1 MDTNALIRLAE
12 HELADGN
19 PSALETAWRAHRELF
34 ERRDSEG
41 LERLLALAS
50 RIEGSGNL
58 TKTIQHDI
66 EWLSRQSQ
74 GRPDAPMDTMAVLL
88 GAVVGFV
95 VAIAL
100 TELLLHSD
108 PEADAFVWMALG
120 LFLLFV
126 CVPTGAVLAWLFGR
140 RFQSNR

>member
-1 MDTNALIRLAE
+1 MIRLAE
-12 HELADGN
+12 QELADGN
-19 PSALETAWRAHRELF
+19 PSALETAWRAHGELF

-58 TKTIQHDI
+58 TNTIQHDI

-74 GRPDAPMDTMAVLL
+74 GRPDAPMDTIAVLL
-88 GAVVGFV
+88 GAVVGVV

-100 TELLLHSD
+100 TELLLHND

-120 LFLLFV
+120 LLLLFV
-126 CVPTGAVLAWLFGR
+126 CVPTFSVLAWLLGR
-140 RFQSNR
+140 RFQSKG